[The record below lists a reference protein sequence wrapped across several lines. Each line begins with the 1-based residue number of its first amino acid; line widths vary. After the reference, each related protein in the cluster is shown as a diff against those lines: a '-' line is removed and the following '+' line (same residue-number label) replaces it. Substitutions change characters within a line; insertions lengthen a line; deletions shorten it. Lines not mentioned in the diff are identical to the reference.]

1 MSIFSLE
8 NIQGKM
14 YVLLDLKILDADA
27 VPKIVKSLMVEMEN
41 KYYVYCVF
49 NSKCNVNKTILD
61 VSITIT
67 NRM

>member
-1 MSIFSLE
+1 
-8 NIQGKM
+8 M

-27 VPKIVKSLMVEMEN
+27 VPKIVKSLMVEN

>member
-27 VPKIVKSLMVEMEN
+27 VPKIVKSLMVEN